1 MYPQR
6 LTVPIAVDA
15 SGNAT
20 AFSDL
25 VYGQVLAVYY
35 VVDGTNPLATDAD
48 FTITGDVTGA
58 SIITITNIGTSSI
71 EYLPRAATCDA
82 AGAASLYASGGT
94 AVTSPVTLAN
104 ERIKIVV
111 AQGGT
116 SKVGTLHFVIG

>member
-1 MYPQR
+1 MYAQR

-15 SGNAT
+15 SGNQT
-20 AFSDL
+20 VYSDL
-25 VYGQVLAVYY
+25 VSGQVLAVYY
-35 VVDGTNPLATDAD
+35 VVDGTNPLATGAD
-48 FTITGDVTGA
+48 FTITGDLTGA
-58 SIITITNIGTSSI
+58 PIITITNIGTSSI
-71 EYLPRAATCDA
+71 GYLPRAATCDA
-82 AGAASLYASGGT
+82 TGAASLYAAAGT